1 MPNRRV
7 VASPNLWELGGAPD
21 PLERTT
27 MFTDTEIALDYLGKV
42 GNHAALPPHLKAY
55 LPEAPEEVSQDAAT
69 WLAESRGDD
78 L

>member
-1 MPNRRV
+1 
-7 VASPNLWELGGAPD
+7 
-21 PLERTT
+21 